1 VLCDSRE
8 RMIRAFILLTS
19 AWVLFAAGDASAGPP
34 TDQVRGSV
42 DRVLKILSD
51 AELKKEAKT
60 GERREMIRT
69 VANEIFDFTEIS
81 QRSLA
86 RHWTGRTPAE
96 RQEFV
101 LLFGDLLEHSYI
113 TKIETYSGEKIQYA
127 GEVPDGDQ
135 AVVKTRIVTK
145 QGIEI
150 PVDYRMFLK
159 ADRWR
164 AYDVNIEGVSLVS
177 NYRTQ
182 FNAVIQRAGYPDLV
196 TKLKAKQAERPGP
209 REAGRPEAVTA
220 PPTPAPRPGL
230 QTP

>member
-1 VLCDSRE
+1 MRA

-19 AWVLFAAGDASAGPP
+19 VLVLFAAGNASAGPP
-34 TDQVRGSV
+34 TDHVRGSI
-42 DRVLKILSD
+42 DRVLQVLSD
-51 AELKKEAKT
+51 PELKKEAKT
-60 GERREMIRT
+60 AERRTMIRT
-69 VANEIFDFTEIS
+69 VASEIFDFTEIS

-86 RHWTGRTPAE
+86 RHWPARSPAE

-101 LLFGDLLEHSYI
+101 QLFGDLLEHSYI

-145 QGIEI
+145 QGTEI

-182 FNAVIQRAGYPDLV
+182 FNTVIQRTGYPDLV

-209 REAGRPEAVTA
+209 REAGRPETVTA

>member
-1 VLCDSRE
+1 MRE
-8 RMIRAFILLTS
+8 NMIRAFIVTGVLM
-19 AWVLFAAGDASAGPP
+19 LFAAGDASAGPP
-34 TDQVRGSV
+34 TDQVRGSI
-42 DRVLKILSD
+42 DRVLKVLSD
-51 AELKKEAKT
+51 PELKKEAKT
-60 GERREMIRT
+60 AERRVMIRS

-86 RHWTGRTPAE
+86 RHWTARTPAE

-101 LLFGDLLEHSYI
+101 QLFGDLLEHSYI

-159 ADRWR
+159 AERWR
-164 AYDVNIEGVSLVS
+164 AYDVNIEGVSLVA

-182 FNAVIQRAGYPDLV
+182 FNTVIQRAGYPDLV

-209 REAGRPEAVTA
+209 REAGRADPVTP
-220 PPTPAPRPGL
+220 PPTAAPRPGL

>member
-1 VLCDSRE
+1 
-8 RMIRAFILLTS
+8 MIRAFILFTS
-19 AWVLFAAGDASAGPP
+19 VWVLFAAGDASAGPP

-51 AELKKEAKT
+51 AELKKAAKT
-60 GERREMIRT
+60 GERREMIRN
-69 VANEIFDFTEIS
+69 AAKEIFDFTEIS

-86 RHWTGRTPAE
+86 RHWSERTPAE

-101 LLFGDLLEHSYI
+101 QLFGDLLEHSYI
-113 TKIETYSGEKIQYA
+113 TKIETYSDEKIQYT
-127 GEVPDGDQ
+127 GEIPDGDQ

-145 QGIEI
+145 HGIEI

-159 ADRWR
+159 GDRWR

-182 FNAVIQRAGYPDLV
+182 FNSVIRRSGYPDLV
-196 TKLKAKQAERPGP
+196 AKLRAKQAERPGP
-209 REAGRPEAVTA
+209 REAGRPEAVSA
-220 PPTPAPRPGL
+220 PPSPAPRPGL

>member
-1 VLCDSRE
+1 MA
-8 RMIRAFILLTS
+8 RMIRAFAVLATVVVLL
-19 AWVLFAAGDASAGPP
+19 AAADASGGPP
-34 TDQVRGSV
+34 TDQVRGSIE
-42 DRVLKILSD
+42 RVLKILSD
-51 AELKKEAKT
+51 PDLKNEAKT
-60 GERREMIRT
+60 SERRAAIRT

-86 RHWTGRTPAE
+86 RHWAARTPTE

-101 LLFGDLLEHSYI
+101 QLFGHLLEHSYI
-113 TKIETYSGEKIQYA
+113 TKIEAYSGEKIQYA

-145 QGIEI
+145 QGTEI

-159 ADRWR
+159 GERWR

-182 FNAVIQRAGYPDLV
+182 FNTVIQRTGYPHLV
-196 TKLKAKQAERPGP
+196 SKLKAKQDERPGP
-209 REAGRPEAVTA
+209 REAGRPA
-220 PPTPAPRPGL
+220 PVPAPAPVQRPGL

>member
-1 VLCDSRE
+1 
-8 RMIRAFILLTS
+8 MIRAVAILLS
-19 AWVLFAAGDASAGPP
+19 VLTFFIAIDAAAGPP
-34 TDQVRGSV
+34 TEQVRGSI
-42 DRVLKILSD
+42 DRVLQILSD
-51 AELKKEAKT
+51 PELKKASRT
-60 GERREMIRT
+60 ADRRAAIRA
-69 VANEIFDFTEIS
+69 VAGEIFDFTEIS

-86 RHWTGRTPAE
+86 RHWAARTPAE
-96 RQEFV
+96 RQEFGQ
-101 LLFGDLLEHSYI
+101 LFGDLLEYSYI

-145 QGIEI
+145 TGTEI

-182 FNAVIQRAGYPDLV
+182 FNTVIQRTGYADLV
-196 TKLKAKQAERPGP
+196 AKLKAKQEERPGP
-209 REAGRPEAVTA
+209 RDAGATA
-220 PPTPAPRPGL
+220 PSSTPTATPRPGP